1 MEKFDSWKMLDERN
15 YPLVKAGIENFFKE
29 DYVSS
34 IHILVPQFESTFRRF
49 LAKLGF
55 ATTSLKKDMVQY
67 EITFNEFLVKDYIKT
82 FLGKDIH
89 TLIQI
94 IMVEPM
100 GLNLRNEIAHGLI
113 KQSDITKSKC
123 ILVIYLFLILT
134 RYDDNKE

>member
-1 MEKFDSWKMLDERN
+1 
-15 YPLVKAGIENFFKE
+15 
-29 DYVSS
+29 
-34 IHILVPQFESTFRRF
+34 
-49 LAKLGF
+49 
-55 ATTSLKKDMVQY
+55 
-67 EITFNEFLVKDYIKT
+67 VKDYIKT
-82 FLGKDIH
+82 FLGEDIH